1 MSIQR
6 LISLPAGMTEYFSQ
20 LTQQD
25 PDSWFCASDP
35 AEKKVGSGGGSAH
48 LLWSAYKASG
58 FKGSMEMWLKENK
71 RLLIHS
77 GGESRRLP
85 AYSPYGKS
93 LLPLPV
99 FRWSKG
105 QHLDQ
110 NLLDFQAGYY
120 QKILQNAP
128 GSYNLLIGS
137 GDVMFISLDRFDQ
150 LPEAD
155 VLLFG
160 IWVDDSIAS
169 RHGVFFSRRHQENRL
184 SFVRQKPAVEELR
197 DLAQEYLYLMDSGIV
212 VMNSRA
218 ARILMKK
225 SGWEEGRQSF
235 SGGLPEHYDLYSDM
249 LTAFGDESESTD
261 PELSELTVKMVPLQQ
276 GEFYHFGSNSDMIES
291 SLRLQNRFMDQR
303 LNHAREKE
311 YHPSIFQ
318 QNAEV
323 MLKSLESDK
332 HHIWIENSYI
342 PHSWKLNHHHI
353 LTGIPSNSWD
363 VELPGNICLDF
374 VPLQG
379 DEYSMRIYGYNDGF
393 KNSIDKGAIWMNQSL
408 ELWLAE
414 RGISPEAAGFEK
426 DVSIYDLAL
435 FPIGT
440 VDELE
445 MILLE
450 MLDGAR
456 KGSLWLDS
464 KRLSAKELSERANV
478 GKLFQQREE
487 LKLRVLPKLAANHN
501 KSIFYFLDLERTS
514 SEYRKSLLE
523 LPPELSVDDG
533 LIKRINDSMFRARV
547 VGNREQS
554 AFYEK
559 KAFGMLRQ
567 EMIETLQ
574 TEPVSP
580 SRNVLDDQI
589 LWGRSP
595 VRLDLAGGWTDTPP
609 YCIMEGGKVVNL
621 SVELNG
627 QLPLQVYA
635 RPIDEPKIVLRSI
648 DLGEKTEINSFEE
661 LNNYDQLGGGFSI
674 PKAALV
680 LAGFGPMFS
689 QKDYPDLVT
698 QLKAFGGG
706 IEMSLLAAIPKGSGL
721 GTSSNLAATVLG
733 TLSEFCGLNWDKHAI
748 AYRTLI
754 LEQMLTTGGGWQDQF
769 GGIFEGVK
777 LLETEAGIRQNPGI
791 KWLPDQLFTNRETR
805 EMMLLYYTG
814 VTRVAHDILGEIV
827 KAMFLNS
834 SRHLDIFSEM
844 KVHARET
851 FDTIL
856 SNDYEGLAEKVA
868 ISWAMNQSLD
878 EGTNPMVIRKII
890 ERVDDYLLG
899 YKLLGAGGGG
909 YLMMFAKSADAAI
922 RVKQN
927 LESNPPNTRA
937 RFVDFTISKTGF
949 QVSRS

>member
-1 MSIQR
+1 MQR
-6 LISLPAGMTEYFSQ
+6 LISLPPGMCEHFSKSDIHD
-20 LTQQD
+20 T
-25 PDSWFCASDP
+25 DSWFCAADP
-35 AEKKVGSGGGSAH
+35 AEKKVGSGGGTAH

-58 FKGSMEMWLKENK
+58 YEGSMEMWLEEKK
-71 RLLIHS
+71 RLVIHS

-85 AYSPYGKS
+85 AYAPYGKS

-110 NLLDFQAGYY
+110 ILLDFQAAFYE
-120 QKILQNAP
+120 KILRNAP
-128 GSYNLLIGS
+128 ASYTTLVGS
-137 GDVMFISLDRFDQ
+137 GDVMFISLDRFTN
-150 LPEAD
+150 LPKAD

-160 IWVDDSIAS
+160 IWVDDDIAS
-169 RHGVFFSRRHQENRL
+169 RHGVFFSRRDQEDQL
-184 SFVRQKPAVEELR
+184 SFVKQKPSVEELR
-197 DLAQEYLYLMDSGIV
+197 DLAQDYLYMMDSGIV
-212 VMNSRA
+212 MMNKKA
-218 ARILMKK
+218 TQKLMKR
-225 SGWEEGRQSF
+225 SGWKASSQSF
-235 SGGLPEHYDLYSDM
+235 AGGLPEYYDLYSDM
-249 LTAFGDESESTD
+249 LTAFGDESESRD
-261 PELSELTVKMVPLQQ
+261 RELAELSVKVIPLHE

-291 SLRLQNRFMDQR
+291 SLRLQNRVRDQR

-323 MLKSLESDK
+323 KLKRLESDK

-342 PHSWKLNHHHI
+342 PNSWKLNHHHI
-353 LTGIPSNSWD
+353 LTGIPSNSWEI
-363 VELPGNICLDF
+363 ELPANICLDF

-379 DEYSMRIYGYNDGF
+379 AEYGMRIYGYADGF
-393 KNSIDKGAIWMNQSL
+393 RDSLEKGAIWMNQRL
-408 ELWLAE
+408 GQWLDE
-414 RGISPEAAGFEK
+414 RNISPEAAGFVKET
-426 DVSIYDLAL
+426 SIYELAL
-435 FPIGT
+435 FPVGT
-440 VDELE
+440 VDKLE
-445 MILLE
+445 EVLLE
-450 MLDGAR
+450 MLDVT
-456 KGSLWLDS
+456 KIGSLWLNS
-464 KRLSAKELSERANV
+464 QRLSAKELSEKANV
-478 GKLFQQREE
+478 GRLYRQREE
-487 LKLRVLPKLAANHN
+487 LKLLTLPKLAANHH
-501 KSIFYFLDLERTS
+501 KSVFYFLDLERTS
-514 SEYRKSLLE
+514 KEYRKSLMN
-523 LPPELSVDDG
+523 LPPELSVSDG

-554 AFYEK
+554 AHYEK
-559 KAFGMLRQ
+559 QAFEVLRQ
-567 EMIETLQ
+567 EMIETLRA
-574 TEPVSP
+574 EPLSP

-635 RPIDEPKIVLRSI
+635 RPLEEPKIVLRSI
-648 DLGEKTEINSFEE
+648 DLGEKIEINSFEE
-661 LNNYDQLGGGFSI
+661 LNSYMQLGGGFSI

-680 LAGFGPMFS
+680 LAGFGPQFS
-689 QKDYPDLVT
+689 QKHYPDLST

-777 LLETEAGIRQNPGI
+777 LLETEAGIRQNPSI
-791 KWLPDQLFTNRETR
+791 KWLPDQLFTSRETR

-834 SRHLDIFSEM
+834 SSHLEIFSEM
-844 KVHARET
+844 KIHARET

-856 SNDYEGLAEKVA
+856 GNDYEGLAEKVA
-868 ISWAMNQSLD
+868 ISWAMNQRLD

-909 YLMMFAKSADAAI
+909 YLMMFAKSAEAAL
-922 RVKQN
+922 RAKQN
-927 LESNPPNTRA
+927 LESNPPNARA
-937 RFVDFTISKTGF
+937 RFVDFTVSKTGF